1 MKRKRDVDAKS
12 FNDTNA
18 PAVKCF
24 TGRVSVSRSWI
35 NPDASSANEEIYA
48 WTRKKIHSVSFDEN
62 LYSKEHKSCLNFSFS
77 QKTRVFIVSYTR
89 IRSRPT
95 SNPVSRA
102 ERSVLTCCE
111 VNSGFSLAY
120 RSRRI

>member
-48 WTRKKIHSVSFDEN
+48 WTRIKRSTRSLSTKTCIQ
-62 LYSKEHKSCLNFSFS
+62 KSIN
-77 QKTRVFIVSYTR
+77 RV
-89 IRSRPT
+89 
-95 SNPVSRA
+95 
-102 ERSVLTCCE
+102 
-111 VNSGFSLAY
+111 
-120 RSRRI
+120 

>member
-48 WTRKKIHSVSFDEN
+48 YKKIHSVSFDEN
-62 LYSKEHKSCLNFSFS
+62 LSF
-77 QKTRVFIVSYTR
+77 KG
-89 IRSRPT
+89 
-95 SNPVSRA
+95 A
-102 ERSVLTCCE
+102 
-111 VNSGFSLAY
+111 
-120 RSRRI
+120 